1 MANIKQQQKRNITNE
16 KRRLANTSFRT
27 SVKTAIKNVL
37 TAVEKSDKDAAVE
50 ALSFAY
56 MKLDKS
62 ITKGVHHKNFVAN
75 QKARLS
81 AKVNSL

>member
-1 MANIKQQQKRNITNE
+1 MAHIKQQKKRNITSE
-16 KRRLANTSFRT
+16 KRRVANTSFRT
-27 SVKTAIKNVL
+27 SMKTAIKNVL
-37 TAVEKSDKDAAVE
+37 AAVEKGDKEAAVE

-62 ITKGVHHKNFVAN
+62 ITKGLHHKNFVAN